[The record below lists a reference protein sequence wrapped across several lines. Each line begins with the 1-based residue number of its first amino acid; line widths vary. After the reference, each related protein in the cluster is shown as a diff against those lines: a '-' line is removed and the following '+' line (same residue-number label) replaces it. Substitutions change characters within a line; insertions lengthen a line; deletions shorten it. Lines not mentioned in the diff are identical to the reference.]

1 MSYNILKVNDINK
14 NCDLGQQKVATDY
27 LASQSAMQEFMQEL
41 RKAFRG
47 VLFTPCP
54 HDKRRTYMHMPN
66 DPYVM
71 GYIGYGDF
79 LTTAKAVQS
88 SYVVSSRHIMNM
100 KYANHNDQ
108 HYMAMSINRD
118 TAVRNAK
125 KYLRPLTTKDMAL
138 DEWTEADM
146 RRKSRNTESKL
157 VGEARDRLSDLL
169 AQNNREKK
177 IEHNPMLEYMRTLV
191 KVGHEFTDKELE
203 SDLLSYFTLE
213 KEVAKTKDKDVDVDY
228 VRVYEKYGKQV
239 FDIVPLIREIPS
251 AYGRSDLGNL
261 ITHDKD
267 KVPEDVMGKVSVLS
281 MVENNHWVDDVGYR
295 VDATMFYVTA
305 QSNE

>member
-1 MSYNILKVNDINK
+1 MSYNILKVSEINEK
-14 NCDLGQQKVATDY
+14 ADLTQQKVATDY
-27 LASQSAMQEFMQEL
+27 LASQPAMQGFMREL

-79 LTTAKAVQS
+79 QTTTKAMQS

-100 KYANHNDQ
+100 KYADYNDQ
-108 HYMAMSINRD
+108 YYMAMSINLS

>member
-1 MSYNILKVNDINK
+1 MSYNILKVSEINEK
-14 NCDLGQQKVATDY
+14 ADLTQQKVAKDY

-54 HDKRRTYMHMPN
+54 QDKRRTYMHMPN

-79 LTTAKAVQS
+79 LTTAKAMQS
-88 SYVVSSRHIMNM
+88 SYVVSSRHIMNY
-100 KYANHNDQ
+100 KYADYNDQ
-108 HYMAMSINRD
+108 YYMAMSINLS

-146 RRKSRNTESKL
+146 RRKSKNTKSAMDVKRNNT
-157 VGEARDRLSDLL
+157 LSDLL
-169 AQNNREKK
+169 AKNNREKK
-177 IEHNPMLEYMRTLV
+177 IEYNPMLEYMRTLV

-203 SDLLSYFTLE
+203 SDLLSYFKLE
-213 KEVAKTKDKDVDVDY
+213 EDANAISSDGVDVDY

-239 FDIVPLIREIPS
+239 FDVVPLIRKE
-251 AYGRSDLGNL
+251 YGRSDLGNI
-261 ITHDKD
+261 ITYDKD

-281 MVENNHWVDDVGYR
+281 MVENKHWVDDVGYR

>member
-1 MSYNILKVNDINK
+1 MSYNILKVSEINEK
-14 NCDLGQQKVATDY
+14 ADLTQQKVAKDY
-27 LASQSAMQEFMQEL
+27 LASQFEMQGFMQEL

-54 HDKRRTYMHMPN
+54 QDKRRTYMHMPN

-79 LTTAKAVQS
+79 LTTAKAMQS
-88 SYVVSSRHIMNM
+88 SYVVSSRHIMNY
-100 KYANHNDQ
+100 KYADYNDQ
-108 HYMAMSINRD
+108 YYMAMSINLS

-146 RRKSRNTESKL
+146 RRKSKNTKSAMDVKRNNT
-157 VGEARDRLSDLL
+157 LSDLL
-169 AQNNREKK
+169 AKNNREKK
-177 IEHNPMLEYMRTLV
+177 IEYNPMLEYMRTLV

-203 SDLLSYFTLE
+203 SDLLSYFKLE
-213 KEVAKTKDKDVDVDY
+213 EDANAISSDGVDVDY

-239 FDIVPLIREIPS
+239 FDIVPLIRKE
-251 AYGRSDLGNL
+251 YGRSDLGNI
-261 ITHDKD
+261 ITYDKD

-281 MVENNHWVDDVGYR
+281 MVENKHWVDDVGYR

>member
-1 MSYNILKVNDINK
+1 MSYNILKVSEINEK
-14 NCDLGQQKVATDY
+14 ADLTQQKVAKDY
-27 LASQSAMQEFMQEL
+27 LASQFEMQGFMQEL

-54 HDKRRTYMHMPN
+54 QDKRRTYMHMPN

-79 LTTAKAVQS
+79 QTTAKAMQS
-88 SYVVSSRHIMNM
+88 SYVVSSRHIMNY
-100 KYANHNDQ
+100 KYADYNDQ
-108 HYMAMSINRD
+108 HYMAMSINLS

-146 RRKSRNTESKL
+146 RRKSKNTKSAMDVKRNNT
-157 VGEARDRLSDLL
+157 LSDLL
-169 AQNNREKK
+169 AKNNREKK
-177 IEHNPMLEYMRTLV
+177 IEYNPMLEYMRTLV

-203 SDLLSYFTLE
+203 SDLLSYFKLE
-213 KEVAKTKDKDVDVDY
+213 EDANAISSDGVDVDY

-239 FDIVPLIREIPS
+239 FDVVPLIRKE
-251 AYGRSDLGNL
+251 YGRSDLGNI
-261 ITHDKD
+261 ITYDKD

-281 MVENNHWVDDVGYR
+281 MVENKHWVDDVGYR

>member
-1 MSYNILKVNDINK
+1 MSYNILKVSGINEK
-14 NCDLGQQKVATDY
+14 ADLTQQKVATDY
-27 LASQSAMQEFMQEL
+27 LASQCEMQEFMAEI
-41 RKAFRG
+41 RKSFRG

-71 GYIGYGDF
+71 GWIGYGDF
-79 LTTAKAVQS
+79 LTTAKAMQS
-88 SYVVSSRHIMNM
+88 SYVISSRHIANY
-100 KYANHNDQ
+100 KYADYNDQ
-108 HYMAMSINRD
+108 HYMAMSINLS

-138 DEWTEADM
+138 DQWTESDM
-146 RRKSRNTESKL
+146 RRKSKDTKSAMEVKRNN
-157 VGEARDRLSDLL
+157 ALSDLL
-169 AQNNREKK
+169 AKSNRTLN
-177 IEHNPMLEYMRTLV
+177 IDYNPMLEYMRTLV
-191 KVGHEFTDKELE
+191 TVGHEFTDKELE
-203 SDLLSYFTLE
+203 SNLLSYFALE
-213 KEVAKTKDKDVDVDY
+213 KDVNAFSGNDIDVDY

-239 FDIVPLIREIPS
+239 FDVVPLIREDS
-251 AYGRSDLGNL
+251 YRSSLGNL
-261 ITHDKD
+261 TTYDKD

-281 MVENNHWVDDVGYR
+281 MVENGHWVDDVGYR

>member
-1 MSYNILKVNDINK
+1 MSYNILKVSEINEK
-14 NCDLGQQKVATDY
+14 SDLAQQKVAKDY

-79 LTTAKAVQS
+79 QTTAKAMQS

-100 KYANHNDQ
+100 KYADHNDQ
-108 HYMAMSINRD
+108 YYMAMSINLD

-146 RRKSRNTESKL
+146 RRKSKNTKSAMDVKRNNT
-157 VGEARDRLSDLL
+157 LSDLL
-169 AQNNREKK
+169 AKNNREKK
-177 IEHNPMLEYMRTLV
+177 IEYNPMLEYMRTLV

-203 SDLLSYFTLE
+203 SDLLSYFKLE
-213 KEVAKTKDKDVDVDY
+213 EDANAISSDGVDVDY

-239 FDIVPLIREIPS
+239 FDVVPLIRKE
-251 AYGRSDLGNL
+251 YGRSDLGNI
-261 ITHDKD
+261 ITYDKD

>member
-14 NCDLGQQKVATDY
+14 NCDLAQQKVATDY

-54 HDKRRTYMHMPN
+54 QDKRRTYMHMPN

-79 LTTAKAVQS
+79 QTTAKAMQS
-88 SYVVSSRHIMNM
+88 SYVVSSRHIMNY
-100 KYANHNDQ
+100 KYADYNDQ
-108 HYMAMSINRD
+108 YYMAMSINIS

-138 DEWTEADM
+138 DEHNDM
-146 RRKSRNTESKL
+146 QRKSNDTESRASNAKNT
-157 VGEARDRLSDLL
+157 AQSDLL
-169 AQNNREKK
+169 ARSNREKK
-177 IEHNPMLEYMRTLV
+177 IEYNPMLEYMRTLV

-203 SDLLSYFTLE
+203 SNLLTYFKLE
-213 KEVAKTKDKDVDVDY
+213 DEHKVLLDKGINVSY
-228 VRVYEKYGKQV
+228 VRIYEKYGKQV
-239 FDIVPLIREIPS
+239 FDVAPIISKDRYSHIVGDITP
-251 AYGRSDLGNL
+251 YGKAD
-261 ITHDKD
+261 
-267 KVPEDVMGKVSVLS
+267 VPEDIVGKVSMLS
-281 MVENNHWVDDVGYR
+281 MVDNGHWVDDVGYR

-305 QSNE
+305 KSNE

>member
-1 MSYNILKVNDINK
+1 MRNYHSNVKVSEIFKDITLE
-14 NCDLGQQKVATDY
+14 DQQKYRDN
-27 LASQSAMQEFMQEL
+27 LAFNLDLQGFMKEL

-47 VLFTPCP
+47 VVFTPQG
-54 HDKRRTYMHMPN
+54 DMRKVYMHMPN

-79 LTTAKAVQS
+79 QTTAKAMQS
-88 SYVVSSRHIMNM
+88 SYVVSSRHIMNY
-100 KYANHNDQ
+100 KYADYNDQ
-108 HYMAMSINRD
+108 YYMAMSINLS

-146 RRKSRNTESKL
+146 RRKSKNTKSAMDVKRNNT
-157 VGEARDRLSDLL
+157 LSDLL
-169 AQNNREKK
+169 AKNNREKK
-177 IEHNPMLEYMRTLV
+177 IEYNPMLEYMRTLV

-203 SDLLSYFTLE
+203 SDLLSYFKLE
-213 KEVAKTKDKDVDVDY
+213 EDANAISSDGVDVDY

-239 FDIVPLIREIPS
+239 FDVVPLIRKE
-251 AYGRSDLGNL
+251 YGRSDLGNI
-261 ITHDKD
+261 ITYDKD

-281 MVENNHWVDDVGYR
+281 MVENKHWVDDVGYR

-305 QSNE
+305 KSNE

>member
-1 MSYNILKVNDINK
+1 MPYSILKVSDINK
-14 NCDLGQQKVATDY
+14 KIDLGQQKMAKDY
-27 LASQSAMQEFMQEL
+27 LATQPAIQEFMVEI

-47 VLFTPCP
+47 VLFTPDVD
-54 HDKRRTYMHMPN
+54 DKRRVYVHMPN

-79 LTTAKAVQS
+79 LTTAKAMQS

-100 KYANHNDQ
+100 KYADYNDQ
-108 HYMAMSINRD
+108 HYMAMSINLS
-118 TAVRNAK
+118 TAVRNTK

-146 RRKSRNTESKL
+146 RRKSKNTKSAMDVKRNNT
-157 VGEARDRLSDLL
+157 LSDLL
-169 AQNNREKK
+169 AKNNREKK
-177 IEHNPMLEYMRTLV
+177 IEYNPMLEYMRTLV

-203 SDLLSYFTLE
+203 SDLLSYFKLE
-213 KEVAKTKDKDVDVDY
+213 EDANAISSDGVDVDY

-239 FDIVPLIREIPS
+239 FDVVPLIRKE
-251 AYGRSDLGNL
+251 YGRSDLGNI
-261 ITHDKD
+261 ITYDKD

-281 MVENNHWVDDVGYR
+281 MVENKHWVDDVGYR

-305 QSNE
+305 KSNE

>member
-1 MSYNILKVNDINK
+1 MRYNILKVSDINK
-14 NCDLGQQKVATDY
+14 KIDLAQQKTATDY
-27 LASQSAMQEFMQEL
+27 LASQRELQEFMTEV
-41 RKAFRG
+41 RKSFRG
-47 VLFTPCP
+47 VLFTPDAD
-54 HDKRRTYMHMPN
+54 DKRRVYVHMPK

-79 LTTAKAVQS
+79 QTTAKAMQS
-88 SYVVSSRHIMNM
+88 SYVISSRHIMNM
-100 KYANHNDQ
+100 KYADYNDQ
-108 HYMAMSINRD
+108 HYMAMSINLS

-138 DEWTEADM
+138 DDWTEADM
-146 RRKSRNTESKL
+146 RRKSKDTKSAMDVKRNNT
-157 VGEARDRLSDLL
+157 LSDLL
-169 AQNNREKK
+169 AKNNREKK
-177 IEHNPMLEYMRTLV
+177 IEYNPMLEYMRTLV

-213 KEVAKTKDKDVDVDY
+213 KEVEKLKDKDVDVDY
-228 VRVYEKYGKQV
+228 VRAYEKYGKQV
-239 FDIVPLIREIPS
+239 FDVVPIIRKKF
-251 AYGRSDLGNL
+251 GGSDIGHL
-261 ITHDKD
+261 TTYDKD

-281 MVENNHWVDDVGYR
+281 MVENGHWVDDVGYR

>member
-1 MSYNILKVNDINK
+1 MSYSILKVSDINK
-14 NCDLGQQKVATDY
+14 KIDVEQQKVAKDY
-27 LASQSAMQEFMQEL
+27 LASQRELQEFMAEI
-41 RKAFRG
+41 RKSFRG
-47 VLFTPCP
+47 VLFTPDAG
-54 HDKRRTYMHMPN
+54 DKRRVYVHMPN

-71 GYIGYGDF
+71 GWIGYGDF
-79 LTTAKAVQS
+79 LSTAKAMQS
-88 SYVVSSRHIMNM
+88 SYVISSRHIANY
-100 KYANHNDQ
+100 KYADYNDQ
-108 HYMAMSINRD
+108 HYMAMSINLS

-138 DEWTEADM
+138 DQQTESDM
-146 RRKSRNTESKL
+146 RRKSKDTKSAMDVKRNNT
-157 VGEARDRLSDLL
+157 LSDLL
-169 AQNNREKK
+169 AKNNREKK
-177 IEHNPMLEYMRTLV
+177 IEYNPMLEYMRTLV

-203 SDLLSYFTLE
+203 SDLLSYFKLE
-213 KEVAKTKDKDVDVDY
+213 EDANAVSSDGVDVDY

-239 FDIVPLIREIPS
+239 FDVVPLIRDK
-251 AYGRSDLGNL
+251 ARYGRSDLGNI
-261 ITHDKD
+261 ITYDKD

>member
-1 MSYNILKVNDINK
+1 MPYSILKVSDINK
-14 NCDLGQQKVATDY
+14 KIDLGQQKMAKDY
-27 LASQSAMQEFMQEL
+27 LATQPAIQEFMVEI

-47 VLFTPCP
+47 VLFTPDVD
-54 HDKRRTYMHMPN
+54 DKRRVYVHMPN

-79 LTTAKAVQS
+79 QTTVKAIQS

-100 KYANHNDQ
+100 KYADHNDQ
-108 HYMAMSINRD
+108 HYMAMSINLD
-118 TAVRNAK
+118 TAVRNTK
-125 KYLRPLTTKDMAL
+125 KYLRPLTTKDMAI

-157 VGEARDRLSDLL
+157 VGELGARQSDLL
-169 AQNNREKK
+169 ARYNRQKNL
-177 IEHNPMLEYMRTLV
+177 EHNPMLEYMRTLV

-203 SDLLSYFTLE
+203 NDLLSYFTLE
-213 KEVAKTKDKDVDVDY
+213 KEVEKTKYKDVDVDY

-239 FDIVPLIREIPS
+239 FDIVPLIRKE
-251 AYGRSDLGNL
+251 YGRSDLGNI
-261 ITHDKD
+261 ITYDKD
-267 KVPEDVMGKVSVLS
+267 KVPEDVMGKMSVLS
-281 MVENNHWVDDVGYR
+281 MVDNGHWVDDVGYR

>member
-1 MSYNILKVNDINK
+1 MSYNILKVSEINEK
-14 NCDLGQQKVATDY
+14 ADLTQQKVAKDY

-54 HDKRRTYMHMPN
+54 QDKRRTYMHMPN

-79 LTTAKAVQS
+79 QTTAKAMQS
-88 SYVVSSRHIMNM
+88 SYVVSSRHIMNY
-100 KYANHNDQ
+100 KYADYNDQ
-108 HYMAMSINRD
+108 YYMAMSINLP

-125 KYLRPLTTKDMAL
+125 RYLRPLTTKDMAL
-138 DEWTEADM
+138 DEWTEGDM
-146 RRKSRNTESKL
+146 RRKSKNTKSAMDVKRNNT
-157 VGEARDRLSDLL
+157 LSDLL
-169 AQNNREKK
+169 AKNNREKK
-177 IEHNPMLEYMRTLV
+177 IEYNPMLEYMRTLV

-203 SDLLSYFTLE
+203 SDLLSYFKLE
-213 KEVAKTKDKDVDVDY
+213 EDANAISSDGVDVDY

-239 FDIVPLIREIPS
+239 FDVVPLIRKE
-251 AYGRSDLGNL
+251 YGRSDLGNI
-261 ITHDKD
+261 ITYDKD